1 MTKDVIKDIAV
12 EGAKASPPV
21 AILAA
26 SATQG
31 WTLSHALTAI
41 TILYV
46 LLQIGWL
53 VWRWRKAAQGAPIGA
68 E

>member
-53 VWRWRKAAQGAPIGA
+53 VWRWYRAANGQEVKA